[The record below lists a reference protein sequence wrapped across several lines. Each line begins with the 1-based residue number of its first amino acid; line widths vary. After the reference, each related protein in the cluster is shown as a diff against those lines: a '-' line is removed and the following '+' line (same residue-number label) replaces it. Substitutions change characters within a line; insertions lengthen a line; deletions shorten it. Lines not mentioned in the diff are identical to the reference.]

1 MNAGEEKSARTHR
14 ASRQIMDAEVLSRE
28 KKTARLKA
36 LRLEKEEAEQAAR
49 DAAPPVVKKPARKKK
64 VAKAEG

>member
-1 MNAGEEKSARTHR
+1 MNAGEEKAARTNK
-14 ASRQIMDAEVLSRE
+14 ASRQIMDAEVVSRE

-36 LRLEKEEAEQAAR
+36 LRIEKEATEQAIL

-64 VAKAEG
+64 VPAA

>member
-28 KKTARLKA
+28 KKTARLRA

-49 DAAPPVVKKPARKKK
+49 AAAPPAVKEPARKGSVRAVK
-64 VAKAEG
+64 